1 MYSEVFRKELQER
14 VYGVVTV
21 NYNSFIGGY
30 EIRIGTPNLY
40 FSNFISDNDIERF
53 KNPIVLMEQVIINY
67 ELEILKHFV
76 KRKGVEE

>member
-40 FSNFISDNDIERF
+40 FSNFISDNDIERC
-53 KNPIVLMEQVIINY
+53 KNPIVLMEQVVINY
-67 ELEILKHFV
+67 ELEILKHFI
-76 KRKGVEE
+76 KRKAVEE